1 MGCRVLKGLRVEY
14 ATQAGCKVSE
24 GPGLRRSSFP
34 LELIRQAPTRPPP
47 LVLTMTD
54 APPFVLDQAPEHCL
68 PGSKCAAC
76 PGSSGA
82 DRATRI
88 GGGDEEG
95 QEEPA
100 RRMGL
105 TERPDGSL

>member
-1 MGCRVLKGLRVEY
+1 MPRLEGTESGICHTGRVQALRGPWSE
-14 ATQAGCKVSE
+14 AEQLSSRAHPAGAYTS
-24 GPGLRRSSFP
+24 
-34 LELIRQAPTRPPP
+34 PP

-68 PGSKCAAC
+68 PGSKCATC